1 MPSIFED
8 IKKEQTAGQSIFQQ
22 KEPMGKSI
30 FVGAETTP
38 VATAEPVV
46 GYSQKELSRRV
57 IPQLLTGIAEE
68 VPFGRRFNL
77 PVPIEQVP
85 TPVNLPA
92 KVARAGGRLLGM
104 FPSFAIGGLGG
115 GAVAKGVTGKLV
127 TKLPRLAKY
136 IGTGAGGATTF
147 TGARALRNI
156 GQNQPFIQG
165 LPEEAIMGTVFGPTG
180 LIRSLPKAI
189 ATSAGLGAIIAPE

>member
-1 MPSIFED
+1 MPKIQEFPIEIQEFSIEEFPVEEGK
-8 IKKEQTAGQSIFQQ
+8 IQEFPIEKEI
-22 KEPMGKSI
+22 
-30 FVGAETTP
+30 
-38 VATAEPVV
+38 
-46 GYSQKELSRRV
+46 LSRRV

-147 TGARALRNI
+147 
-156 GQNQPFIQG
+156 
-165 LPEEAIMGTVFGPTG
+165 
-180 LIRSLPKAI
+180 
-189 ATSAGLGAIIAPE
+189 